1 LQPAPHLL
9 GQPKHRYLPG
19 AAVPLPAAAVG
30 SGQSW
35 NLALGREEEGGCLVP
50 GAAESEGG
58 EGRAGLSEQTL
69 PAACPGVSSCQQHE
83 SRAENNPAAV
93 LTFANVNSPTALQ
106 RPRAPP
112 A

>member
-1 LQPAPHLL
+1 M
-9 GQPKHRYLPG
+9 
-19 AAVPLPAAAVG
+19 
-30 SGQSW
+30 
-35 NLALGREEEGGCLVP
+35 P

-93 LTFANVNSPTALQ
+93 LTFANVNSSTALQ